1 MVNIKSVVD
10 KLQKHYP
17 DASQVAVVDKSGK
30 LLYSSGK
37 WDVKGDIKGVLANW
51 NSGNAQFVTL
61 DGIRYSI
68 LQMEPERFIATNR
81 KNKGHLIG
89 ASTPDGTTH
98 FIAHI
103 KPKAKGWFHMAYPA
117 VARAAAMM
125 KKKSDSQFMET
136 KVDLSDVSETNVVGA
151 PMAAASSNV
160 LIQQPSI
167 DPSLKAEIEGFL
179 QWINNPQGLGGY
191 ISYALQQNNLQ
202 QISKLAQLYNEFY
215 QIFYG

>member
-17 DASQVAVVDKSGK
+17 DASHVAVVDRTGK
-30 LLYSSGK
+30 VLHSRGK
-37 WDVKGDIKGVLANW
+37 WDVKRDIKGVLADW
-51 NSGNAQFVTL
+51 TGGNAQFVTL

-89 ASTPDGTTH
+89 ASAPDGNTL

-103 KPKAKGWFHMAYPA
+103 KPKAKGWFHMAFPA

-125 KKKSDSQFMET
+125 KKKSESQFIET
-136 KVDLSDVSETNVVGA
+136 KVDLSSVSETNIVESTTGYN
-151 PMAAASSNV
+151 SSSV
-160 LIQQPSI
+160 LVQQPSM

-179 QWINNPQGLGGY
+179 QWANNPQGLSGY

-202 QISKLAQLYNEFY
+202 QISRLAELYNEFY